1 MENANEQENI
11 ITLYDDN
18 GKPTEFDVLMTFDY
32 EGKHYIALLPMEPVE
47 GVGEDEVILL
57 ETRKENGEELF
68 LSIDNPVLLDE
79 VFAEFEELFEEQISE
94 NDEENDE
101 E

>member
-1 MENANEQENI
+1 MEEKDTV

-18 GKPTEFDVLMTFDY
+18 NKPTEFDVLMTFDY
-32 EGKHYIALLPMEPVE
+32 EGKHYIALLPIEPVE

-79 VFAEFEELFEEQISE
+79 VFEEFEELFEEQIAE
-94 NDEENDE
+94 NDEAHE
-101 E
+101 EK